1 MGEKRVLIA
10 EDEKEIRNIIK
21 EYMSMESYIV
31 DEAADGRQALELFAK
46 NEYDIILVDIMM
58 PQISGW
64 DVCRK
69 VRESSEVPIIIL
81 SAKGQ
86 EYDKLRGFELGIDD
100 YIVKPFSPRELL
112 ARIKVIFRRNDKAK
126 KDEDRQKYEYREL
139 LVDFESQNVFVDG
152 AKIKMTPKEY
162 DLLEYFIRNR
172 NMVLSRDML
181 LDGVWGIDFMG
192 DDRTVDT
199 HVKMLRESLG
209 RYRNLVVTVWGKG
222 YKFEESDEA

>member
-1 MGEKRVLIA
+1 MDEKRVLIA

-58 PQISGW
+58 PEISGW

-126 KDEDRQKYEYREL
+126 KDEDRQRYEYREL

>member
-1 MGEKRVLIA
+1 MSGKRVLIA

-21 EYMSMESYIV
+21 EYMGVGNYTV
-31 DEAADGRQALELFAK
+31 DEAANGREALELFAE

-58 PQISGW
+58 PEINGW

-100 YIVKPFSPRELL
+100 YLVKPFSPKELL
-112 ARIKVIFRRNDKAK
+112 ARIKALFRRNEKA
-126 KDEDRQKYEYREL
+126 QKAEEKSQYKYKEIT
-139 LVDFESQNVFVDG
+139 VDFESQNVFVDG
-152 AKIKMTPKEY
+152 EKIKLTPKEY

-172 NMVLSRDML
+172 NIVLSRDKL
-181 LDGVWGIDFMG
+181 LDGVWGVDFMG

-209 RYRNLVVTVWGKG
+209 RYRNLVVTMWGKG
-222 YKFEESDEA
+222 YKFEESDES

>member
-58 PQISGW
+58 PEISGW

-126 KDEDRQKYEYREL
+126 KDEDRQRYEYREL

-209 RYRNLVVTVWGKG
+209 RYRNLVVTAWGKG
-222 YKFEESDEA
+222 YKFEESDEV

>member
-1 MGEKRVLIA
+1 MSEKRVLIA

-21 EYMSMESYIV
+21 EYMGVGNYTV
-31 DEAADGRQALELFAK
+31 DEAANGREALELFAE

-58 PQISGW
+58 PEINGW

-69 VRESSEVPIIIL
+69 IRESSEVPIIIL

-100 YIVKPFSPRELL
+100 YLVKPFSPKELL
-112 ARIKVIFRRNDKAK
+112 ARIKALFRRNEKVQKAEEK
-126 KDEDRQKYEYREL
+126 SHYKYKEL
-139 LVDFESQNVFVDG
+139 TVDFESQNVFVDG
-152 AKIKMTPKEY
+152 GKIKLTPKEY

-172 NMVLSRDML
+172 NIVLSRDKL
-181 LDGVWGIDFMG
+181 LDGVWGVDFMG

-209 RYRNLVVTVWGKG
+209 RYRNLVVTMWGKG
-222 YKFEESDEA
+222 YKFEESDES

>member
-31 DEAADGRQALELFAK
+31 DEAADGREALELFAK

-69 VRESSEVPIIIL
+69 VRETSEVPIIIL

-126 KDEDRQKYEYREL
+126 KDEDRQRYEYGQ
-139 LVDFESQNVFVDG
+139 LVVVFESQNVSVDG

>member
-31 DEAADGRQALELFAK
+31 DEAADGREALELFAK

-69 VRESSEVPIIIL
+69 VRETSEVPIIIL

-126 KDEDRQKYEYREL
+126 KDEDRQRYEYGEL
-139 LVDFESQNVFVDG
+139 LVDFESQNVSVDG

>member
-1 MGEKRVLIA
+1 MSEKRVLIA

-21 EYMSMESYIV
+21 EYLGMESYAV
-31 DEAADGRQALELFAK
+31 DEAENGREALELFSQ
-46 NEYDIILVDIMM
+46 NRYDLILVDIMM
-58 PQISGW
+58 PELNGW
-64 DVCRK
+64 EVCRK

-86 EYDKLRGFELGIDD
+86 EYDKLKGFELGVDD
-100 YIVKPFSPRELL
+100 YLVKPFSPKELL
-112 ARIKVIFRRNDKAK
+112 ARIKAIFRRNEKSSREEDKNH
-126 KDEDRQKYEYREL
+126 YEFGTL
-139 LVDFESQNVFVDG
+139 VVDFESQNIYVDG
-152 AKIKMTPKEY
+152 EKIKVTPKEY

-172 NMVLSRDML
+172 NIVLSRDKL

-209 RYRNLVVTVWGKG
+209 KYRQLVVTVWGKG
-222 YKFEESDEA
+222 YKFEEGEVS

>member
-1 MGEKRVLIA
+1 
-10 EDEKEIRNIIK
+10 
-21 EYMSMESYIV
+21 MSMESYIV
-31 DEAADGRQALELFAK
+31 DEAADGRQALELSAK

-58 PQISGW
+58 PEISGW

-126 KDEDRQKYEYREL
+126 KDKDRQRYEYREL

>member
-1 MGEKRVLIA
+1 MDEKRVLIA

-21 EYMSMESYIV
+21 EYMGMESYIV

-58 PQISGW
+58 PEISGW

-112 ARIKVIFRRNDKAK
+112 ARIKAIFRRNDKAK
-126 KDEDRQKYEYREL
+126 KDEDRQTYEYREL
-139 LVDFESQNVFVDG
+139 LVDFDSQNVFVEG

-181 LDGVWGIDFMG
+181 LDGAWGIDFMG

-209 RYRNLVVTVWGKG
+209 KYRNLVVTVWGKG

>member
-1 MGEKRVLIA
+1 MSEKRVLIA

-21 EYMSMESYIV
+21 EYLGMESYAV
-31 DEAADGRQALELFAK
+31 DEAENGREALELFSQ
-46 NEYDIILVDIMM
+46 NRYDLILVDIMM
-58 PQISGW
+58 PELNGW
-64 DVCRK
+64 EVCRK

-86 EYDKLRGFELGIDD
+86 EYDKLKGFELGVDD
-100 YIVKPFSPRELL
+100 YLVKPFSPKELL
-112 ARIKVIFRRNDKAK
+112 ARIKAIFRRNEKSSREEDKNH
-126 KDEDRQKYEYREL
+126 YEFGTL
-139 LVDFESQNVFVDG
+139 VVDFESQNIYVDG
-152 AKIKMTPKEY
+152 AKIKVTPKEY

-172 NMVLSRDML
+172 NIVLSRDKL

-209 RYRNLVVTVWGKG
+209 KYRQLVVTVWGKG
-222 YKFEESDEA
+222 YKFEEGEVS

>member
-31 DEAADGRQALELFAK
+31 DEAADGREALELFAK

-69 VRESSEVPIIIL
+69 VRETSEVPIIIL

-126 KDEDRQKYEYREL
+126 KDEDRQRYEYGQL
-139 LVDFESQNVFVDG
+139 LVDFESQNVSVDG
-152 AKIKMTPKEY
+152 TKIKMTPKEY

>member
-1 MGEKRVLIA
+1 MSEKRVLIA

-21 EYMSMESYIV
+21 EYLGMESYAV
-31 DEAADGRQALELFAK
+31 DEAENGREALELFSQ
-46 NEYDIILVDIMM
+46 NRYDLILVDIMM
-58 PQISGW
+58 PELNGW
-64 DVCRK
+64 EVCRK

-86 EYDKLRGFELGIDD
+86 EYDKLKGFELGIDD
-100 YIVKPFSPRELL
+100 YLVKPFSPKELL
-112 ARIKVIFRRNDKAK
+112 ARIKAIFRRNEKSSREEDKNH
-126 KDEDRQKYEYREL
+126 YEFRTL
-139 LVDFESQNVFVDG
+139 VVDFESQNIYVDG
-152 AKIKMTPKEY
+152 AKIKVTPKEY

-172 NMVLSRDML
+172 NIVLSRDKL

-209 RYRNLVVTVWGKG
+209 KYRQLVVTVWGKG
-222 YKFEESDEA
+222 YKFEEGEVS

>member
-1 MGEKRVLIA
+1 MDEKRVLIA

-31 DEAADGRQALELFAK
+31 DEAADGREALELFSK

-58 PQISGW
+58 PEVSGW

-112 ARIKVIFRRNDKAK
+112 ARIKAIFRRNDKAK
-126 KDEDRQKYEYREL
+126 KDEDRKKYEYREL

-181 LDGVWGIDFMG
+181 LDGAWGMDFMG

>member
-58 PQISGW
+58 PEISGW

-126 KDEDRQKYEYREL
+126 KDEDRQRYEYREL

-209 RYRNLVVTVWGKG
+209 RYRNLVVTAWGKG

>member
-1 MGEKRVLIA
+1 MSVKRVLIA

-21 EYMSMESYIV
+21 EYLGMESYAV
-31 DEAADGRQALELFAK
+31 DETENGREALELFSRK
-46 NEYDIILVDIMM
+46 QYDLILVDIMM
-58 PQISGW
+58 PEINGW
-64 DVCRK
+64 EVCRK

-86 EYDKLRGFELGIDD
+86 EYDKLKGFELGIDD
-100 YIVKPFSPRELL
+100 YIVKPFSPKELL
-112 ARIKVIFRRNDKAK
+112 ARIKAIFRRNEKSEK
-126 KDEDRQKYEYREL
+126 EESKNQYEYKTL
-139 LVDFESQNVFVDG
+139 VVDFVSQNIFVDG
-152 AKIKMTPKEY
+152 AKIKVTPKEY

-172 NMVLSRDML
+172 NIVLTRDKL

-209 RYRNLVVTVWGKG
+209 KYRNLVVTVWGKG
-222 YKFEESDEA
+222 YKFEEGEGA

>member
-21 EYMSMESYIV
+21 EYMSMDSYIV
-31 DEAADGRQALELFAK
+31 DEAADGREALELFAK

-58 PQISGW
+58 PEISGW

-126 KDEDRQKYEYREL
+126 KEEDRQKYEYKDL

-162 DLLEYFIRNR
+162 DLLEYLIRNR

-181 LDGVWGIDFMG
+181 LDGAWGIDFMG

>member
-31 DEAADGRQALELFAK
+31 DEAADGREALELFAK

-69 VRESSEVPIIIL
+69 VRETSEVPIIIL

-126 KDEDRQKYEYREL
+126 KDEDRQRYEYGQL
-139 LVDFESQNVFVDG
+139 LVDFESQNVSVDG